1 MKTVSGPTP
10 IFFSEKPA
18 DSLKEL
24 KESPE
29 YAFQCLQ
36 QLVSKLF
43 VRGELTRFVIVRNMC
58 KLQINSTMHS
68 SIIFILYK
76 YLHREEAA
84 AYVYERSKWDTKHGL
99 KHSWED
105 SRGTTPEAGSSSS
118 SSSEKP
124 SKADKGKL
132 FTVKSDS

>member
-1 MKTVSGPTP
+1 MKTVSGPIP

-18 DSLKEL
+18 DSLKKL

-84 AYVYERSKWDTKHGL
+84 AYERSKWDTKRGL
-99 KHSWED
+99 KPSSED
-105 SRGTTPEAGSSSS
+105 SRGTTPDPAAAAAQRS
-118 SSSEKP
+118 P
-124 SKADKGKL
+124 ARLTKA
-132 FTVKSDS
+132 SYSQ